1 MKRILVLN
9 GILMLLLLQHK
20 GLSQDTL
27 SNESPLSLKQCVDI
41 ALKNNAEVNRR
52 DLQMQNSKTNVTLAQ
67 GNLFPFVSGNI
78 NHSFS
83 QGRVIDPFTN
93 NYINQNLTSANY
105 SADAS
110 IALWNAGAIRYNI
123 GANKLGYEASRMD
136 LQQQKDNAT
145 IGVILAYLQVLNN
158 EEQLN
163 AAFQQAEVTRSQVER
178 LAALHKEGAVAPA
191 TYYDTKG
198 QLASE
203 EINVIALK
211 NAVETAKLTLCQLM
225 NVLYDPLLKLE
236 KITFSGDLAMYDGNS
251 RQIYQEALRN
261 LALIKAVDYRN
272 QSANKAIK
280 SAKGQMYPT
289 LSLFGGLGTNYSS
302 AASTST
308 LTGSYDQLTENYV
321 LSNGEKLNLYVPTDE
336 YVDSKISYGDQWQN
350 NFNSYVGIGLRIPML
365 NGFQAK
371 TRVKAAKIEADR
383 TQLEVKTTR
392 TQLQQAI
399 EQAYLNMNTAY
410 ERYQKLNAQ
419 VVDFTESFRTAEVRF
434 NAGVINSVD
443 YLIAKNNMDRS
454 NINLI
459 STKYDY
465 ILRTKILDFYQGR
478 LSL

>member
-1 MKRILVLN
+1 MKRKSVLK
-9 GILMLLLLQHK
+9 GILLALLVQYNAF
-20 GLSQDTL
+20 SQDTL
-27 SNESPLSLKQCVDI
+27 SVDGPLSLKQCVDI

-52 DLQMQNSKTNVTLAQ
+52 DLQMQNSKTGVTLAQ
-67 GNLFPFVSGNI
+67 GNLLPFISGTV

-105 SADAS
+105 GADAS
-110 IALWNAGAIRYNI
+110 VALWNAGAIRNNI
-123 GANKLGYEASRMD
+123 GASKLSYEASRMD

-145 IGVILAYLQVLNN
+145 IAVILAYLQVLNN

-163 AAFQQAEVTRSQVER
+163 AAIQQAEVTRNQVNR

-198 QLASE
+198 QLATE
-203 EINVIALK
+203 EINVVTLK

-225 NVLYDPLLKLE
+225 NVLYDPALKLE
-236 KITFSGDLAMYDGNS
+236 KISFSGDLAMYDGNS
-251 RQIYQEALRN
+251 RMIYQEALRN
-261 LALIKAVDYRN
+261 LALIKAADYRYAG
-272 QSANKAIK
+272 ANKAVK
-280 SAKGQMYPT
+280 SAKGQLYPT

-308 LTGSYDQLTENYV
+308 LTGTYDQVTENYV
-321 LSNGEKLNLYVPTDE
+321 LSDGQKLPLYVPTDQ
-336 YVDSKISYGDQWQN
+336 YVDSKISYGDQWKN

-383 TQLEVKTTR
+383 TLLELKTTR
-392 TQLQQAI
+392 TQLQQAV
-399 EQAYLNMNTAY
+399 EQAYINMNTAY
-410 ERYQKLNAQ
+410 ERYQKLSSQ